1 MMQKGIVK
9 GNVCLGPN
17 VSVWYN
23 AVIRGDS
30 DTIEIDEGTNVQ
42 EGCVIHVDAGFPVH
56 IGKRVTIGHGA
67 ILHGCTIEDEVLIGM
82 GSIIMNG
89 ACVGTHSIIGAGA
102 LIPENTKIPA
112 NSVVVGNP
120 GKIIKQT
127 TDKQVKM
134 IIDTAKQYIEEAKR
148 END

>member
-1 MMQKGIVK
+1 MQKGIVK
-9 GNVCLGPN
+9 GNVILGKD

-30 DTIEIDEGTNVQ
+30 DAIEIEEGTNVQ
-42 EGCVIHVDAGFPVH
+42 DGCVIHVDAGFPVH

-82 GSIIMNG
+82 GAIVMNG
-89 ACVGTHSIIGAGA
+89 ASIGTHSIIGAGA
-102 LIPENTKIPA
+102 LIPENTQIPA
-112 NSVVVGNP
+112 NSVVVGCP
-120 GKIIKQT
+120 GNIIKQT
-127 TDKQVKM
+127 TKEQVEM
-134 IIDTAKQYIEEAKR
+134 IINNAKQYIEEAKE

>member
-1 MMQKGIVK
+1 MQKGIVK
-9 GNVCLGPN
+9 GNVILGKD

-30 DTIEIDEGTNVQ
+30 GAIEIADGTNVQ
-42 EGCVIHVDAGFPVH
+42 DGCVIHVDKGFPVH
-56 IGKRVTIGHGA
+56 IGQRVTIGHGA

-82 GSIIMNG
+82 GAIVMNG
-89 ACVGTHSIIGAGA
+89 ASIGTHSIIGAGA
-102 LIPENTKIPA
+102 LIPENTQIPA
-112 NSVVVGNP
+112 NSVVVGCP

-127 TDKQVKM
+127 TKEQVEM
-134 IIDTAKQYIEEAKR
+134 IINNAKQYIEEAKK

>member
-1 MMQKGIVK
+1 MQKGIVK
-9 GNVCLGPN
+9 GNVILGKD

-30 DTIEIDEGTNVQ
+30 DAIKIADGTNVQ
-42 EGCVIHVDAGFPVH
+42 DGCVIHVDKGFPVH
-56 IGKRVTIGHGA
+56 IGQRVTIGHGA

-82 GSIIMNG
+82 GAIVMNG
-89 ACVGTHSIIGAGA
+89 ASIGTHSIIGAGA
-102 LIPENTKIPA
+102 LIPENTQIPA
-112 NSVVVGNP
+112 NSVVVGCP

-127 TDKQVKM
+127 TKEQVEM
-134 IIDTAKQYIEEAKR
+134 IINNAKQYIEEAKK